1 MSSVISVIAKQNKT
15 PMERVDQYLRDMLVA
30 VEPGCKLP
38 SVRAVMRECGVSQAV
53 VDRALSRLQSEG
65 LMEARPR
72 SGFYRAEKKPA
83 ESPVVNFLFF
93 GDPGALKPG
102 SFGNEFL
109 GYLTTKLAERD
120 ESIRVRLMRQ
130 EKNPA
135 NVVEDIL
142 RQRLSVC
149 LMYGVELP
157 YLHMVRELEAKGTRC
172 LHLFPNTAE
181 LISPCLT
188 IQDEKIVREQM
199 EHLVGLGHRRI
210 AYLHGAL
217 ENEYLRPMHTRRDIF
232 CRLCMEFNLDVQYD
246 WVPFVGWDN
255 EKVRTEVRRMMTAPR
270 RPTALIIYDDHVN
283 PVYAELRACGLV
295 PGKDVSVVGTD
306 DMAWA
311 VHVEPP
317 LTTVRVPRIR
327 AAHAVCEMMEQLL
340 HKEDPGIRYLE
351 TNLVVRKSTQKN
363 NE

>member
-1 MSSVISVIAKQNKT
+1 MKLLNSKVFKAKGN
-15 PMERVDQYLRDMLVA
+15 PLERVDEYLRDVYLKA
-30 VEPGCKLP
+30 DPGGKLP
-38 SVRAVMRECGVSQAV
+38 SVRMVMRECKVSQAV
-53 VDRALSRLQSEG
+53 VDRALVKLQTEG
-65 LMEARPR
+65 LVESRPR
-72 SGFYRAEKKPA
+72 SGFYRSEKKPA
-83 ESPVVNFLFF
+83 ESPVVNLLFF

-102 SFGNEFL
+102 GFGNEFL
-109 GYLTTKLAERD
+109 GYLMTKLAERG

-130 EKNPA
+130 EKDP
-135 NVVEDIL
+135 VGVIEDIL

-157 YLHMVRELEAKGTRC
+157 YLHLVRELESKGTRC

-181 LISPCLT
+181 LVSPCLS
-188 IQDEKIVREQM
+188 ILDEKIVREQV
-199 EHLVGLGHRRI
+199 EHLVNLGHRRI
-210 AYLHGAL
+210 GYLHGAL

-232 CRLCMEFNLDVQYD
+232 CRLCMEYNLDVQYD
-246 WVPFVGWDN
+246 WVTLVEWDN

-306 DMAWA
+306 DMSWA
-311 VHVEPP
+311 AHVEPP

-327 AAHAVCEMMEQLL
+327 AANAVCEMMEQVLRQ
-340 HKEDPGIRYLE
+340 EESGIRYLE
-351 TNLVVRKSTQKN
+351 TNLVVRQSTQRN